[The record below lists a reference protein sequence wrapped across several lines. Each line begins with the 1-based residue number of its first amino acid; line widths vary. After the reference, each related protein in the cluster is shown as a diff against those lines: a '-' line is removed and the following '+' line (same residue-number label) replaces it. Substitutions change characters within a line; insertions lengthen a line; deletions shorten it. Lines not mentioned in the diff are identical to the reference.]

1 MYTPGYLL
9 LGWSIVEIHARA
21 KRVALAGFKETNKI
35 FETYPRFSLVFKETG
50 ENKASLIGFTDS
62 DYAGDVEDR
71 KSTSG
76 YVFKYGNCVVSW
88 NSSKQKTVSLSTTE
102 AEYIG
107 LANAAKEALWLKSIL
122 IELDR
127 APKETKIYCD
137 NMSTIALA
145 KNPEMHSRSKHIEIR
160 HHFLRE
166 KIQKLEFE
174 VEHLSTQDMV
184 ADILTKGLAKMK
196 HYKCIELLCLQN

>member
-1 MYTPGYLL
+1 M
-9 LGWSIVEIHARA
+9 
-21 KRVALAGFKETNKI
+21 
-35 FETYPRFSLVFKETG
+35 
-50 ENKASLIGFTDS
+50 
-62 DYAGDVEDR
+62 
-71 KSTSG
+71 
-76 YVFKYGNCVVSW
+76 
-88 NSSKQKTVSLSTTE
+88 
-102 AEYIG
+102 
-107 LANAAKEALWLKSIL
+107 ANAAKEALWLKSIL

-196 HYKCIELLCLQN
+196 HYKCIELLGLQN